1 VTPARGSTRH
11 RLLDSA
17 EVLLVEGGPRAL
29 TLDAVAAASAVSK
42 GGLLHHFSTKDSLVQ
57 GLLERLADRAADD
70 VVAMRAHPQGPVDF
84 YLRTAVPGAEGGAGT
99 DPLTRSVLAAVTLAS
114 AGDARARA
122 ALVEVAQGWYAV
134 LLEAVGDPM
143 LARVV
148 QLVGDGLWYGATTG
162 APVVDDVG
170 ALTTAVQR
178 LLAGAASAGATGPQ

>member
-1 VTPARGSTRH
+1 MPLPDPTAG
-11 RLLDSA
+11 
-17 EVLLVEGGPRAL
+17 
-29 TLDAVAAASAVSK
+29 
-42 GGLLHHFSTKDSLVQ
+42 
-57 GLLERLADRAADD
+57 
-70 VVAMRAHPQGPVDF
+70 
-84 YLRTAVPGAEGGAGT
+84 RT
-99 DPLTRSVLAAVTLAS
+99 
-114 AGDARARA
+114 